1 MSVAANTS
9 ALADKRPVPRP
20 RFDNLTRW
28 YGNEA
33 VVWATEATE
42 PAFLDPVAALILQI
56 VDGQATQSDL
66 VEDVI
71 DVLGIDADVAGYQV
85 SRSTETFRRSGL
97 LEGTGALEP
106 PPTDLDLFRDP
117 PST

>member
-9 ALADKRPVPRP
+9 ALADERPVPRP
-20 RFDNLTRW
+20 
-28 YGNEA
+28 
-33 VVWATEATE
+33 
-42 PAFLDPVAALILQI
+42 
-56 VDGQATQSDL
+56 ATQSDL